1 MKSQQ
6 TFFFADRHDIEPI
19 ITLIESV
26 FDIKYFETG
35 MFLTTDFNHYDSL
48 LDFEGF
54 GSVNNG
60 DWNQCK
66 SFLILPRESDLVVR
80 NVPQRAGGIRYAI
93 DQQNNPKSMVV
104 KPSGIFK
111 EGVLVAGM
119 VGTISNDDFSV
130 KLFKDF
136 SSKIR
141 KTFTKLGQFYVGP
154 NAKVKLEKGWRLVTN
169 EQSPR
174 EYDLTS

>member
-19 ITLIESV
+19 ITLIESI
-26 FDIKYFETG
+26 FDIKYCGTG
-35 MFLTTDFNHYDSL
+35 MFLTIDHKYYGSL

-60 DWNQCK
+60 DWNQSK
-66 SFLILPRESDLVVR
+66 SFLVLPSEGELIVR
-80 NVPQRAGGIRYAI
+80 NVPQKAGGIRYAI
-93 DQQNNPKSMVV
+93 DQQNNPKSIVI

-119 VGTISNDDFSV
+119 LGTISHDDFSL
-130 KLFKDF
+130 KLFKEF
-136 SSKIR
+136 SSKIK

-154 NAKVKLEKGWRLVTN
+154 NAKVKLENGWRLVTN
-169 EQSPR
+169 EQSPK
-174 EYDLTS
+174 EYDITN